1 MSEEIKNV
9 TEETQA
15 EAPVQKET
23 KKAALN
29 ASVAPEE
36 FDWDAFEN
44 EGTDQSTK
52 AETLA
57 QYEQTLSKVTENEVV
72 EGVVTSINKR
82 EVVVNIGAK
91 SEGVISAPEFRY
103 NPDLKAGDKVV
114 MIPNVPVERS
124 DVRAENYLRSSLF
137 RGSSMD
143 GFMQEYIET
152 VPDRLVAIPD
162 TITNDLVAAFTEMVS
177 VVYHALSRFDRTA
190 HQQRETIGVWG
201 DGNMGYFTALLLKAR
216 FPRSKVIVFGVIES
230 KLADFSFADDICLVS
245 QIPKNLTVD
254 HAFECVGGN
263 AAGSVINQIIDH
275 IAPEGTI
282 GLLGVS
288 EDPVP
293 INTRMVLEKGL
304 RLLGTSRS
312 GREDFEGLVRLYSER
327 SDVVEYLEKMVGGV
341 VKVRSIAD
349 ITNAFE
355 MDIYKQM
362 GKTIMEWS

>member
-1 MSEEIKNV
+1 MMFAVFHSP
-9 TEETQA
+9 ET
-15 EAPVQKET
+15 V
-23 KKAALN
+23 
-29 ASVAPEE
+29 
-36 FDWDAFEN
+36 
-44 EGTDQSTK
+44 
-52 AETLA
+52 
-57 QYEQTLSKVTENEVV
+57 
-72 EGVVTSINKR
+72 KR
-82 EVVVNIGAK
+82 LLFI
-91 SEGVISAPEFRY
+91 
-103 NPDLKAGDKVV
+103 
-114 MIPNVPVERS
+114 
-124 DVRAENYLRSSLF
+124 AENYLRSSLF

-190 HQQRETIGVWG
+190 HQERKTIGVWG

-216 FPRSKVIVFGVIES
+216 FPQSRVIVFGVIES
-230 KLADFSFADDICLVS
+230 KLADFSFADDICLVG
-245 QIPKNLTVD
+245 QIPKTLTVD

-263 AAGSVINQIIDH
+263 ASGQVINQIIDH

-312 GREDFEGLVRLYSER
+312 GREDFEGLVKLYSER

>member
-1 MSEEIKNV
+1 MLNAVYQLVRPRQFEIVFKDISLDNEHVLVKPSHLSICNADQRYYQGKRSEEILRAKLPMALIHEAIGNV
-9 TEETQA
+9 IYDPT
-15 EAPVQKET
+15 
-23 KKAALN
+23 
-29 ASVAPEE
+29 
-36 FDWDAFEN
+36 
-44 EGTDQSTK
+44 GT
-52 AETLA
+52 
-57 QYEQTLSKVTENEVV
+57 
-72 EGVVTSINKR
+72 
-82 EVVVNIGAK
+82 
-91 SEGVISAPEFRY
+91 FR
-103 NPDLKAGDKVV
+103 PGDKVV
-114 MIPNVPVERS
+114 MIPNVPVDKS

-190 HQQRETIGVWG
+190 HQERKTIGVWG

-216 FPRSKVIVFGVIES
+216 FPQSKVIVFGVIES
-230 KLADFSFADDICLVS
+230 KLADFSFADDVCLVS

-263 AAGSVINQIIDH
+263 ASGQVINQIIDH

-312 GREDFEGLVRLYSER
+312 GREDFEGLVKLYSER